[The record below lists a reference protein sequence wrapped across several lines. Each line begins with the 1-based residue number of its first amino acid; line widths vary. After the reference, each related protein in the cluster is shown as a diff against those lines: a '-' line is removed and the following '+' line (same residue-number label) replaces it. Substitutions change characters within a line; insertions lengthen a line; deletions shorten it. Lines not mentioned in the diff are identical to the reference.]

1 MSDLPKG
8 KHAQIVLSASH
19 LLLKFGGIVALNDV
33 SIDVRE
39 DELLAVIGPNGA
51 GKSTLFG
58 CINGTLPLSEG
69 TVTFDGKVISGN
81 KSFQNA
87 KLGIARSYQ
96 IVQPFGNMTA
106 LQNAMV
112 GAFCKTNNYKEAEQI
127 ALRSLETVKLLK
139 KKDVVAKYLN
149 LGERKNLEIAKALS
163 TQPKLLLLD
172 EVMAGLNTTEVLEMV
187 GIIKSLNT
195 SGITIIIIE
204 HIMEAIMNISDRI
217 IVLSFGKKIAEGSP
231 EEISQDPHVIEAYFG
246 VEEVEEHA

>member
-1 MSDLPKG
+1 M
-8 KHAQIVLSASH
+8 
-19 LLLKFGGIVALNDV
+19 LLKIDNVTKRFGGLAAV
-33 SIDVRE
+33 SEVSF
-39 DELLAVIGPNGA
+39 ELEEGIILGLIGPNGA

-149 LGERKNLEIAKALS
+149 LGERKKLEIAKALS

>member
-1 MSDLPKG
+1 M
-8 KHAQIVLSASH
+8 
-19 LLLKFGGIVALNDV
+19 LLKIDNVTKRFGGLAAV
-33 SIDVRE
+33 SEVSF
-39 DELLAVIGPNGA
+39 ELEEGIILGLIGPNGA

-58 CINGTLPLSEG
+58 CINGTLPLTEG

-127 ALRSLETVKLLK
+127 ALRSLETVKLIK

-149 LGERKNLEIAKALS
+149 LGERKKLEIAKALS

-172 EVMAGLNTTEVLEMV
+172 EVMAGLNTTEVKEMV
-187 GIIKSLNT
+187 GIIKSLNS